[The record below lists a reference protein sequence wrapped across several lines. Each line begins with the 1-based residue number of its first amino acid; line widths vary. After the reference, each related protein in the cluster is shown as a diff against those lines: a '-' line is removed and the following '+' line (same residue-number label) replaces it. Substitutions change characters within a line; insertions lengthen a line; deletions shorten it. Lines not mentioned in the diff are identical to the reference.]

1 VKRKLTKY
9 IAIAAGLLGVA
20 CIALFGMLIK
30 ASQAKAVA
38 ESANASLAVQI
49 HSQEKQIRLAKAEFE
64 SELKELQE
72 ISRVEGDRRL
82 ALRAELLEA
91 ESNLEGAAA
100 LMNDEDWYC
109 ASELVP
115 AVYIDGM
122 RSDNENNRGN

>member
-64 SELKELQE
+64 SELQE